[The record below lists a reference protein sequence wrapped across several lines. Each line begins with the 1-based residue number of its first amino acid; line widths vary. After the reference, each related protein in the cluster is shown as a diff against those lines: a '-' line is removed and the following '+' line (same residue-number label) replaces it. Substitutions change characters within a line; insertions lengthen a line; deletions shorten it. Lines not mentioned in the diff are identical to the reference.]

1 MFNIITSSLL
11 QIAEE
16 VVSYGA
22 SQVVRVIKNS
32 FASAGDEKDMGSI
45 PGLGRSPGGG
55 HGNLLLCSYLENPMD
70 RAAWWATVHWSTRT
84 HTYTHTVD

>member
-55 HGNLLLCSYLENPMD
+55 HGNLLQCSCLENPSGQ
-70 RAAWWATVHWSTRT
+70 RSLAGYSPWSHKES
-84 HTYTHTVD
+84 HTTE